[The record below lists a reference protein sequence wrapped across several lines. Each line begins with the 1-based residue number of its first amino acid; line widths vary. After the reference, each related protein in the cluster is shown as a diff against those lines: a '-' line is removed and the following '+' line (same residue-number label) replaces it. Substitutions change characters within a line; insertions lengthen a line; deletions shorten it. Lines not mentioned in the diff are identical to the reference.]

1 MKYKTY
7 AFILLISSM
16 SIFSFSQELDE
27 AFLKSLPSDVASRLL
42 EESSNKAAQESP
54 QYRRPSTFI
63 KKPAPTSNRFGANIF
78 SMMQSSLMP
87 FNEPNFDGLY
97 ILDFGDE
104 IKLQL
109 VGQKSSM
116 EILRVARDG
125 SVNIKDVGNLNIAG
139 LSLNEA
145 VNLIKGKINQSFI
158 GVEAFVTLS
167 KVRDIQIIVAG
178 NAYNPGPYTL
188 NGNSNVF
195 HALSV
200 SGGPSISGSFRSID
214 LIRNNKKIETIDLYQ
229 TFIFGKPSF
238 NKRLRSGDIIFI
250 NPVSNIISIAGAV
263 KRPGT
268 YELISNEYLNNIL
281 IFSNG
286 VTAYADSDNMK
297 LERIID
303 GIIKDIPIINLSQFN
318 NIKGNDG
325 DKIFIRK
332 YPFRS
337 VTVSGAVLNPG
348 TYLVNIGDNLNKAI
362 EKAGGY
368 TKSAYPFGAVYENQ
382 NAKIISEIALQKL
395 YEESI
400 NSISEIIKETG
411 SEANFAP
418 LIGIIDQLKG
428 SSASGRII
436 VDIEEENESTLLIQ
450 DGDSILI
457 PEITN
462 QVYLFGAISSNGSAL
477 YQEGKNLEYYIEKK
491 GGLNSN
497 ADKNSMYVLNPN
509 GESVKIV
516 LNKNIFKTKAKNIE
530 IYPGSIIYIPE
541 EINGGYSSMLKAQ
554 AYATILGNIGVTLA
568 SLSVL
573 KE

>member
-1 MKYKTY
+1 
-7 AFILLISSM
+7 
-16 SIFSFSQELDE
+16 
-27 AFLKSLPSDVASRLL
+27 
-42 EESSNKAAQESP
+42 
-54 QYRRPSTFI
+54 
-63 KKPAPTSNRFGANIF
+63 
-78 SMMQSSLMP
+78 
-87 FNEPNFDGLY
+87 
-97 ILDFGDE
+97 
-104 IKLQL
+104 
-109 VGQKSSM
+109 
-116 EILRVARDG
+116 
-125 SVNIKDVGNLNIAG
+125 
-139 LSLNEA
+139 
-145 VNLIKGKINQSFI
+145 
-158 GVEAFVTLS
+158 
-167 KVRDIQIIVAG
+167 
-178 NAYNPGPYTL
+178 
-188 NGNSNVF
+188 
-195 HALSV
+195 
-200 SGGPSISGSFRSID
+200 
-214 LIRNNKKIETIDLYQ
+214 
-229 TFIFGKPSF
+229 
-238 NKRLRSGDIIFI
+238 LRSGDIIFI

-491 GGLNSN
+491 G
-497 ADKNSMYVLNPN
+497 
-509 GESVKIV
+509 
-516 LNKNIFKTKAKNIE
+516 
-530 IYPGSIIYIPE
+530 
-541 EINGGYSSMLKAQ
+541 
-554 AYATILGNIGVTLA
+554 
-568 SLSVL
+568 
-573 KE
+573 